1 MRAKRRRK
9 RKTSQLSS
17 LNLVAADAPA
27 EKETRGLRHNWFNPD
42 SERLKLSLSLLDI
55 NGDEY
60 KELHSIKSSDPDREF
75 IDIVMEYCSKRAG
88 KERWVE
94 KTPDNIRYRSL
105 IKKQWP
111 DAKFIHV
118 IREYKDIYAS
128 WKTNRKESI
137 QDFIDKVKYIYE
149 GNLDYLGKQTDDYL
163 EVNYNDLVLN
173 TEATMRNVF
182 RYIGEQWHDS
192 CKELDIDITSE
203 ERKKFKN
210 IMNRES
216 ATLVSLSKPI
226 FSSSVEQWKEI
237 ISRDEQLY
245 IETELNEFYEIYNDH
260 WSVQEGI

>member
-1 MRAKRRRK
+1 VGNNIIFKG
-9 RKTSQLSS
+9 LSKKPIFIGGLMKS
-17 LNLVAADAPA
+17 GTTLLRVLLGQHPNLYAGFESHWYEDDI
-27 EKETRGLRHNWFNPD
+27 RHNWFNPD

-128 WKTNRKESI
+128 WKINRKESI

-192 CKELDIDITSE
+192 CKELDIDMTSE

-210 IMNRES
+210 LMNRES

-226 FSSSVEQWKEI
+226 FA
-237 ISRDEQLY
+237 R
-245 IETELNEFYEIYNDH
+245 
-260 WSVQEGI
+260 